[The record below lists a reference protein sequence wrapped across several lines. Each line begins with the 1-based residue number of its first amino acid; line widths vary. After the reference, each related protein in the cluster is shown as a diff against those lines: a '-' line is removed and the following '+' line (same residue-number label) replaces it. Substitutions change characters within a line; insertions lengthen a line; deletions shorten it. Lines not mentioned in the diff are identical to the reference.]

1 MPNII
6 LILGILFIALIVMVT
21 LVDRFGKKQSSE
33 EVSRISRWVIPLM
46 AAIMVLQLL
55 AYFFR

>member
-6 LILGILFIALIVMVT
+6 LILGILFIALIAMVT
-21 LVDRFGKKQSSE
+21 LVERFGKKQSSE

>member
-1 MPNII
+1 MPDII

>member
-1 MPNII
+1 MPDII
-6 LILGILFIALIVMVT
+6 LILGILFIALIIMVT